1 MRRFLAAQFAP
12 VLRAWRNGYEA
23 EVRRAAIA
31 FFLLVFLAFGVCL
44 AVPELRLGFSA
55 YLQHLFQ
62 GMDLTDGAGNLS
74 PLLLLANNLRACAV
88 TMLYGLIPFVRLPAL
103 ALGVNAVLLGGLAAC
118 YAATDTTMLL
128 YAASLL
134 PHGIF
139 ELPALFLAMAGGLYL
154 CRTLVRYVRRNEKGL
169 VGPVVLNLL
178 RLLVMH
184 IVPLLLAAAA
194 IEAYV
199 TPVVM
204 EALARL
210 I

>member
-1 MRRFLAAQFAP
+1 MDWLEQQRTRLHGFYRTEYRYS
-12 VLRAWRNGYEA
+12 LRIT
-23 EVRRAAIA
+23 AIA
-31 FFLLVFLAFGVCL
+31 FGALIL
-44 AVPELRLGFSA
+44 LGF
-55 YLQHLFQ
+55 
-62 GMDLTDGAGNLS
+62 AGS
-74 PLLLLANNLRACAV
+74 LLLPKLADQLFLQFAQQMAELGIMDTTGRVDVLALLGNNVRATVFSIA
-88 TMLYGLIPFVRLPAL
+88 YGFIPFIYLPAL
-103 ALGVNAVLLGGLAAC
+103 SIGINSLLLGLFAGV
-118 YAATDTTMLL
+118 YVNNGI
-128 YAASLL
+128 SLL
-134 PHGIF
+134 AYFAGIVPHGIF

>member
-1 MRRFLAAQFAP
+1 MKRFLAAQFAP

-103 ALGVNAVLLGGLAAC
+103 ALRVNAVLLGGLAAC
-118 YAATDTTMLL
+118 YAATDK
-128 YAASLL
+128 AA
-134 PHGIF
+134 
-139 ELPALFLAMAGGLYL
+139 
-154 CRTLVRYVRRNEKGL
+154 
-169 VGPVVLNLL
+169 
-178 RLLVMH
+178 RLLH
-184 IVPLLLAAAA
+184 WHAEKDLAD
-194 IEAYV
+194 
-199 TPVVM
+199 M
-204 EALARL
+204 CRDSWRWQQSQQ
-210 I
+210 

>member
-1 MRRFLAAQFAP
+1 MKRFLAAQFAP

>member
-103 ALGVNAVLLGGLAAC
+103 ALGVNAVLLEQVTQLTSILQPLGCIA
-118 YAATDTTMLL
+118 
-128 YAASLL
+128 
-134 PHGIF
+134 
-139 ELPALFLAMAGGLYL
+139 
-154 CRTLVRYVRRNEKGL
+154 
-169 VGPVVLNLL
+169 
-178 RLLVMH
+178 
-184 IVPLLLAAAA
+184 LLLDAFRAQKEY
-194 IEAYV
+194 I
-199 TPVVM
+199 
-204 EALARL
+204 RL
-210 I
+210 EVDKT